1 MSLSPGSI
9 LFVFANTT
17 QCFLQDRKY
26 FTLLTRLLKID
37 FRKKILKRDRF
48 QVPIKMTGCKRCK
61 VDVNFGKKFN
71 FLFEHFCS
79 EMTYMKIGYYDMY
92 NYDGNF

>member
-17 QCFLQDRKY
+17 QRFLQDRKY

-37 FRKKILKRDRF
+37 FSQKKLIRFPSGSFRFHKVTSKYVDRMRKFKDFERF
-48 QVPIKMTGCKRCK
+48 CSKMTW
-61 VDVNFGKKFN
+61 FGN
-71 FLFEHFCS
+71 S
-79 EMTYMKIGYYDMY
+79 
-92 NYDGNF
+92 